1 MGRAVGA
8 RGVTDAYSRLYHRFS
23 QEFPDIWA
31 DDQALASWVRLLA
44 LADAS
49 WPMRP
54 PLLRSARKRTLDRLV
69 AAGLVMVA
77 GETYTILGLDAERNR
92 RRDAGRTGAAK
103 RWQSDGNAIALPRRD
118 ENETSKD
125 KRETPPP
132 PAERGRRANG
142 TNPRASG
149 TDPRSAGANPRANGT
164 SVRQERVAQKRGPT
178 ALHGI
183 LTRAAQAGSDDA

>member
-1 MGRAVGA
+1 M
-8 RGVTDAYSRLYHRFS
+8 TDAYSRLYHRFS
-23 QEFPDIWA
+23 QEFPDVWA

-54 PLLRSARKRTLDRLV
+54 PLLRSVRKRTLERLMD
-69 AAGLVMVA
+69 AGLVEVS

-92 RRDAGRTGAAK
+92 RRDAGRKGAAQ

-118 ENETSKD
+118 ENETS
-125 KRETPPP
+125 REENRIPPP
-132 PAERGRRANG
+132 PAERGRRENG

-149 TDPRSAGANPRANGT
+149 TDPRSNGANPRANG
-164 SVRQERVAQKRGPT
+164 SSIRQERVAQKRGPT
-178 ALHGI
+178 ALHSI
-183 LTRAAQAGSDDA
+183 LTRAAKAGNDA